1 MWEKTRETRNDK
13 KIMEIRD
20 ENVSEEAICIVKTSS
35 LRICMVSIIDLYDS
49 LTYLD
54 GDEMET

>member
-1 MWEKTRETRNDK
+1 
-13 KIMEIRD
+13 MEIRD